1 MTLIDNG
8 LAQICTGR
16 KQFGNA
22 HMRRH
27 TTVKV
32 WTAKTPRDIRRA
44 MVLALRDRGI
54 TVEQQVGMK
63 VHFRD
68 RPVGI
73 FRADLVVA
81 RTVLV
86 ELKALPT
93 IERDHVAQ
101 TLNALRATGLQV
113 GLILNFGP
121 KAQIKRVILT
131 RTDEAPVQL

>member
-1 MTLIDNG
+1 VDRKDAARYPHAHLTQSIIGAFFDVYNELRSG
-8 LAQICTGR
+8 LR
-16 KQFGNA
+16 EN
-22 HMRRH
+22 
-27 TTVKV
+27 VYE
-32 WTAKTPRDIRRA
+32 RA

-63 VHFRD
+63 VHFGD

-121 KAQIKRVILT
+121 KAQIKRVIFT
-131 RTDEAPVQL
+131 RTDEAPVQ